1 MNKLIVSLSPHV
13 HGGDSV
19 KKNMYGVLIALIPAF
34 LVSLYFFGLGALIV
48 TATSVAACLFFEWA
62 IGKFLMKKQTT
73 TICDGSA
80 IITGVLLAF
89 NLPSNLPIWII
100 ILGALFAIG
109 VGKMSFGGLGCNP
122 FNPALAGR
130 VFLLLSF
137 PVQMT
142 TWPAVGQLTAYTDAT
157 TAATPLAIMKG
168 VINGAPGYSLSD
180 LPASLDLFIGNN
192 GGCLGE
198 VSALALLLG
207 LAYMLWKKIIT
218 WHIPVS
224 ILVTVFVFS
233 GVIYF
238 IDGYDKIKIY
248 WQMTDSINGTL
259 GSGVL
264 SEIQDVL
271 GQDWNISI
279 WTKIKVILG
288 CDSVMIP
295 FSIYVPPVMQLLSG
309 GLMLGAIF
317 MATDYVTSP
326 MSHKGMLIYG
336 VCIGLLTVVIRLFG
350 AYPEGMSFA
359 ILIMNAFTPLIN
371 TYVKP
376 KRFGEVAKKK

>member
-1 MNKLIVSLSPHV
+1 MENKLVISLSPHV

-48 TATSVAACLFFEWA
+48 IATSVAACLFFEWA
-62 IGKFLMKKQTT
+62 IGKFLLKKENT

-80 IITGVLLAF
+80 MVTGVLLAF

-100 ILGALFAIG
+100 IIGALFAIG

-142 TWPAVGQLTAYTDAT
+142 SWPVVGQLASYTDAT
-157 TAATPLAIMKG
+157 TTATPLNLMKQVAG
-168 VINGAPGYSLSD
+168 GNMDALKE
-180 LPASLDLFIGNN
+180 LPSSLDLLIGNN

-207 LAYMLWKKIIT
+207 LAYMLWKRIIT

-224 ILVTVFVFS
+224 ILATVFVFS
-233 GVIYF
+233 GIMHLVNPEQYVCPVI
-238 IDGYDKIKIY
+238 
-248 WQMTDSINGTL
+248 
-259 GSGVL
+259 
-264 SEIQDVL
+264 
-271 GQDWNISI
+271 
-279 WTKIKVILG
+279 
-288 CDSVMIP
+288 
-295 FSIYVPPVMQLLSG
+295 QLFTG
-309 GLMLGAIF
+309 GLMLGSIF
-317 MATDYVTSP
+317 MATDYVPSP
-326 MSHKGMLIYG
+326 MSKKGMLIYG
-336 VCIGLLTVVIRLFG
+336 VCIGLLTVIIRLFG

-371 TYVKP
+371 TYCKP